1 MTDLGHDKTKKNDE
15 FGRLLSGAINSI
27 AIYEGKS
34 APAIETSLGNS
45 IGLSGASI
53 QRYKRGHVPPDYR
66 TVKMLAEHS
75 VKRAFLSRRWLSRFL
90 HTASYP
96 NPDEVLDE
104 LCPATLIDPATSAL
118 PRHNLPPATYAQFVK
133 RPKPFGDVLDA
144 LRQRTAMVVVHSL
157 GGMGKTSL
165 AREVAAHCIQADSE
179 SPTFDCAV
187 WVTDRDQPGHTN
199 LGIVLDEIARTLG
212 YDSLLDRNE
221 LDKRRGIEQ
230 ILRSQRVLLVVDNF
244 ETIGDNA
251 LLNWLLKLPEPS
263 KVLITT
269 REYRR
274 EYRNGTWPIE
284 LSGFNNDEAELFV
297 HQRLRHL
304 RLDQV
309 TYDRIQIRN
318 LIEVTGGNPKAMEMA
333 LGNLKHARHTLQQ
346 VIDDLRSAHGEI
358 FGLLFE
364 SNWSLLDEATRR
376 VLLAATLF
384 RPSAAQEALAATA
397 DVRTNTFQR
406 ALDQLVD
413 LSLLD
418 IWQKDL
424 DHKPRY
430 ALHPLVRAF
439 ATAEMKKDK
448 ELELAAH
455 NRALDWLIRLSGQVG
470 YCRNDLAR
478 LDLLDPER
486 DILHDAIQWAHR
498 QGKTDKVLQLTQ
510 GVGYYCYVRGLLNRE
525 PNINLLAAESAHALG
540 QPGEELR
547 WLSYHLQ
554 RMSRVGNT
562 AVAQELIE
570 RMRAIIEHNAV
581 SIESIEHFRHALAA
595 TYFAAQRIEDAE
607 REWRALLDLE
617 GIGVTTR
624 LVTVKWLATCL
635 ELQGQPHVAA
645 ELLRETMET
654 TDPDQNLRAR
664 VALQLAYLRMLMAEG
679 ECGTDIENNVRD
691 CRQFV
696 VTHNVDRHIPDV
708 LFLEGRLAELR
719 NERTQARAAYGEAV
733 EHFRRVGLQHE
744 LSQAEAALRRVAS

>member
-199 LGIVLDEIARTLG
+199 LGVVLDEIARTLG